1 MADENESTKDQG
13 GGKPPQTEEEPYV
26 NPLNRLTEEQWKD
39 AMIKGIE
46 DSKAQSASIRRDIT
60 IYYWKTRLPEVRE
73 ELIKAESA
81 LRAYLERPPSE
92 PPDIPRHR
100 LLADDLKKVA
110 DDLRECIDKYIWMAF
125 DDAVFRK

>member
-1 MADENESTKDQG
+1 MEAEKDGTKDQG
-13 GGKPPQTEEEPYV
+13 GSKPPQTEKKPYV

-39 AMIKGIE
+39 AMMKGIE

-81 LRAYLERPPSE
+81 LRAYLERPASE
-92 PPDIPRHR
+92 PADIPRHR
-100 LLADDLKKVA
+100 RLADDLKKVA
-110 DDLRECIDKYIWMAF
+110 DDLRECIDKYIWCAF
-125 DDAVFRK
+125 DDPEP